1 MPLLKKPATSPNAI
15 GPLATATLETV
26 QVNDAGAIE
35 TREQV
40 SVHVLHQQ
48 LPDGVIINMVSLPP
62 GTYMMGSAHHKGYR
76 DEEPQHFVRIDGFLI
91 SQAAITQR
99 QWKSVMKKLPP
110 CRGKGLDLPV
120 DRVSWFDA
128 QAFCR
133 QLLKITGRRYRLP
146 SEAEWE
152 YACRAGSQ
160 ADFTYGDMIT
170 TDLCNYVG
178 LHTYQ
183 NGPQGIYRHGST
195 PAGTF
200 PPNRFGIYDM
210 HGNLDEWCMDTWHDS
225 YVGAPSDGQPWIHGG
240 TEGRV
245 VRGGSWHD
253 PPNLCRSAARLKM
266 DPTEGEDF
274 VGIRIALS
282 LPADD
287 HAPSTK

>member
-1 MPLLKKPATSPNAI
+1 MPLFKKPPPTLNTI
-15 GPLATATLETV
+15 GPIETATLETV
-26 QVNDAGAIE
+26 QVNDAGVIE

-40 SVHVLHQQ
+40 SVHVFHQQ
-48 LPDGVIINMVSLPP
+48 LPDGVIVNMVSLPP
-62 GTYMMGSAHHKGYR
+62 GAFMMGSVHGKGYP
-76 DEEPQHFVRIDGFLI
+76 DEEPVHFVHIQGFLL
-91 SQAAITQR
+91 SQATITQR
-99 QWKSVMKKLPP
+99 QWKSVMNKLPP
-110 CRGKGLDLPV
+110 CRCKGLDLPV
-120 DRVSWFDA
+120 DRVSWHDA

-133 QLLKITGRRYRLP
+133 RLSKITGRPYRLP

-160 ADFTYGDMIT
+160 ADFTYGNMIT

-183 NGPQGIYRHGST
+183 NGPQGIYRHVST

-225 YVGAPSDGQPWIHGG
+225 YVGAPSDGNPWIHGG
-240 TEGRV
+240 TDERV

-253 PPNLCRSAARLKM
+253 PPNLCRSASRLKM
-266 DPTEGEDF
+266 APSEGDDL

-282 LPADD
+282 FPADAR
-287 HAPSTK
+287 APSTQ